1 MNGAGTGDGF
11 IHNRTTFS
19 EKGDSGDPVLPWDV
33 VDGDFDYYYY
43 YTAEFFGSRAKT
55 SLG

>member
-1 MNGAGTGDGF
+1 MGAGTGDGF

-33 VDGDFDYYYY
+33 VDGDFGIG
-43 YTAEFFGSRAKT
+43 AET